1 MNLGLL
7 IALLALGIGFIAIL
21 KVPRKLFT
29 QVAHPELEARVE
41 GLEQQIADLRQGL
54 VETQERVDFTERAL
68 TRAEEA
74 RRLVKGD

>member
-29 QVAHPELEARVE
+29 QVADPALEARVE